1 MWEFVKFLVG
11 EGGILKLSR
20 KKKKTKKHQK
30 QAKST
35 VLTRAFE
42 HESDS
47 ITTIIGLNGN
57 NVVIS
62 RALEHLGH
70 VVEVH
75 PHGQVTVT
83 AVVLEALRSEKK
95 SHECQVAGIHGLERE
110 SGSGAVEVGV
120 IDEVL
125 DRFQNLLQ

>member
-1 MWEFVKFLVG
+1 M
-11 EGGILKLSR
+11 
-20 KKKKTKKHQK
+20 

-42 HESDS
+42 HKSDS
-47 ITTIIGLNGN
+47 ITTIIGLNGS

-75 PHGQVTVT
+75 PHGQVPVT
-83 AVVLEALRSEKK
+83 AVVLKALRSEKK
-95 SHECQVAGIHGLERE
+95 SHECQVAGIHGLERDP
-110 SGSGAVEVGV
+110 GGGAVEVGV